1 MAVAAESRSHIA
13 TQAFGNFL
21 WEGGGLNPEVQLL
34 RPEAGQV
41 S

>member
-1 MAVAAESRSHIA
+1 MKQISKNLLIFGGLAAGS
-13 TQAFGNFL
+13 
-21 WEGGGLNPEVQLL
+21 GGLNPEVQLP